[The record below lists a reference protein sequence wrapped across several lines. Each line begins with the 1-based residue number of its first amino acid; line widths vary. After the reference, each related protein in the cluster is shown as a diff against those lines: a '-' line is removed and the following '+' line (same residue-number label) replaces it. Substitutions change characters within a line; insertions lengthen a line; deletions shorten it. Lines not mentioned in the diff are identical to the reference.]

1 MNGIKKIVDLR
12 YSSQVII
19 TSIVAILMVAGITGA
34 TTIGTNISTDGSLTV
49 TGTTTI
55 DSGLFY
61 VDVTNDKVG
70 IGLTN
75 PDSQLHVYD
84 ANGGMI
90 EVSDGGSVRVKI
102 SATSTGGYIGTSNNN
117 SFGIRTN
124 NIDQIFILDTTG
136 GSNAKVGIGTTTPTA
151 KLTIQGAS
159 GQSILNIAS
168 SSGSSILSINQ
179 NGYVGINSPSPIY
192 QFHVNGGNYNAI
204 VGSTDGVGYSGV
216 VGYGNDGPGVHG
228 QSGGSSGTGVSGQ
241 GQTGVH
247 GVGPNDDSIGV
258 RGVSH
263 GVNGIGGKF
272 EASSGYALITTDGN
286 VGIGTATPQYI
297 LDVNGDVNIASGS
310 TYKINGQTVLSAS
323 SQLGNV
329 YLGRNVGVSN
339 TTGSENVF
347 IGNDS
352 GELNTTGYRNTYL
365 GSEAGDANTTGRD
378 NVFVG
383 SASAKSNDIGY
394 QNVFVGKSS
403 GELSGSS
410 NNNIFLGYMAGYNE
424 TSSNRLYITNSNTSA
439 TSTLIY
445 GEFDNNILSFNA
457 NVGIGTTSPQTDL
470 HVFDDQANAQ
480 ITIEGYNPML
490 RFTDTLASVGDK
502 NWALYGYR
510 DTFRGV
516 LNSDDWSG
524 GDTTWLEVVRNG
536 ESDVTSVNFPN
547 GNVGIGTTTPD
558 ANLQVYGGD
567 SATSTLEVGGS
578 LSSSGACIKLR
589 DSDGAGWSYCTIL
602 DGTLSCSQASC
613 E

>member
-1 MNGIKKIVDLR
+1 MKYLKKQLSGLR
-12 YSSQVII
+12 LTTQIALATLATIFV
-19 TSIVAILMVAGITGA
+19 VAGIASA

-61 VDVTNDKVG
+61 VDVTNDRVG

-75 PDSQLHVYD
+75 PDSQFHVYD

-90 EVSDGGSVRVKI
+90 EVSDGGSTRVKI

-117 SFGIRTN
+117 SFGVRTN

-136 GSNAKVGIGTTTPTA
+136 GSNAMVGIGTTTPTA
-151 KLTIQGAS
+151 KLTIQGVA

-179 NGYVGINSPSPIY
+179 NGYVGINDPSSIY
-192 QFHVNGGNYNAI
+192 QFHVDGGSYGAI

-241 GQTGVH
+241 GQTGVY
-247 GVGPNDDSIGV
+247 GVGPNNDSIGV

-286 VGIGTATPQYI
+286 VGIGTATPQYK
-297 LDVNGDVNIASGS
+297 LDVNGDVNIADNQS
-310 TYKINGQTVLSAS
+310 YRINGDVILHS
-323 SQLGNV
+323 SSTADSL
-329 YLGRNVGVSN
+329 YVGEHVGLNNTTGQDNTFIGSLAGTNN
-339 TTGSENVF
+339 TTGSNNTF
-347 IGNDS
+347 IGRSS
-352 GELNTTGYRNTYL
+352 GNLNNSGIGNTFVGLNSGSMNTGANNNTFLGYNSGISSIGANNTFLGMGAGWLNTTGNNNTFL
-365 GSEAGDANTTGRD
+365 GDEAGGTNRTG
-378 NVFVG
+378 
-383 SASAKSNDIGY
+383 S
-394 QNVFVGKSS
+394 
-403 GELSGSS
+403 
-410 NNNIFLGYMAGYNE
+410 
-424 TSSNRLYITNSNTSA
+424 
-439 TSTLIY
+439 
-445 GEFDNNILSFNA
+445 NNILIGHSAYGLSSSTSDYLNIGD
-457 NVGIGTTSPQTDL
+457 VIYGDLSLDKIGIGTS
-470 HVFDDQANAQ
+470 
-480 ITIEGYNPML
+480 
-490 RFTDTLASVGDK
+490 
-502 NWALYGYR
+502 
-510 DTFRGV
+510 
-516 LNSDDWSG
+516 
-524 GDTTWLEVVRNG
+524 
-536 ESDVTSVNFPN
+536 
-547 GNVGIGTTTPD
+547 TPE

-578 LSSSGACIKLR
+578 MSSNGACIKLR

-602 DGTLSCSQASC
+602 DGTLSCSQTSC